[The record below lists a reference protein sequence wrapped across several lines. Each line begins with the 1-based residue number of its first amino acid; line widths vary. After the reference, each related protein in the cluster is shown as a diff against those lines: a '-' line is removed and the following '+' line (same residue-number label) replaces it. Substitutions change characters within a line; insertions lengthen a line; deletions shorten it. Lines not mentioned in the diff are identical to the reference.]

1 MKILE
6 YMKDIA
12 DNVALSGRKY
22 DVRVSMDD
30 GGNNSYISICVD
42 TATFQ
47 RKRPVTQSVRLF
59 RHTNSVDKLINTW
72 GFELGGVCHPYADYP
87 NIVLEFKSYGKTIG
101 EAESE
106 AMKYFSKLRKMI
118 EKQTS
123 DYKIADAKSAQE
135 EREKLLARL
144 SELEQLPPAD
154 VHSTGKE

>member
-22 DVRVSMDD
+22 NERISIDD

-59 RHTNSVDKLINTW
+59 RHTNSTDKLTNTW
-72 GFELGGVCHPYADYP
+72 GFELGDVCNVYADYP
-87 NIVLEFKSYGKTIG
+87 NIALKFESYGKTSN

-106 AMKYFSKLRKMI
+106 ATKYFPKLRKMI

-123 DYKIADAKSAQE
+123 DYRIADAESAQE

-144 SELEQLPPAD
+144 SELDQATPVFPA
-154 VHSTGKE
+154 TGE